1 MRWRPKIQPFSTV
14 QAMVYWRRRMCS
26 GASKSKAASPWY
38 SPVPCN
44 LSFPAG
50 GDQRLSPQCPAL
62 HAKKSTKSRSKSARV
77 LLRTNLH
84 TYEHHTNNL
93 SMVTVASILGCFCS
107 ALCTVFTLSIP
118 RNAEEL
124 FVDDL
129 HQTFVHQSMKHQRFT
144 RKMGSPRPNPNPCI
158 WKAHEKALTH

>member
-1 MRWRPKIQPFSTV
+1 MVTGVDGCAQG
-14 QAMVYWRRRMCS
+14 QASQKQLRRGIRQS
-26 GASKSKAASPWY
+26 RVTSASLQAEINACHLNALLYMPRNRQHLEASLRGSY
-38 SPVPCN
+38 SV
-44 LSFPAG
+44 
-50 GDQRLSPQCPAL
+50 R
-62 HAKKSTKSRSKSARV
+62 TYIRS
-77 LLRTNLH
+77 